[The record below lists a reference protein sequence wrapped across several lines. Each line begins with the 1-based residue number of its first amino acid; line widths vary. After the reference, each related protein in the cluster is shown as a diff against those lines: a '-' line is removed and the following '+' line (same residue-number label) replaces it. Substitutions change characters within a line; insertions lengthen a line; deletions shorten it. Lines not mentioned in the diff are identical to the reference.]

1 MALTKVSGGILDP
14 GINVAGIVTATGF
27 DGPFTG
33 GSTKNITAGIITA
46 TGFDLNGNGD
56 ISGNLVIGGNLTA
69 NGDFTTLN
77 TTLREVELLRVDAQ
91 DNTVTAGIITQRG
104 TGNILDLYDTSS
116 AVFSVRDGGNIIMG
130 ASAGSITPHAPLHI
144 RTATTGAITTLLKL
158 HGPFTS
164 NTGSEGTAIDFGT
177 ASDTSTGARIIGS
190 REAAGAKGA
199 LRFCTGRENDAG
211 FNDGHMVID
220 ETGNVGIASASPG
233 HKLDVAG
240 TIRSHV
246 NNPSLYLQNLTT
258 GAYTTRIWFGDSS
271 TFGKGSIIYENE
283 AGGENYL
290 RFKVG
295 GNTGNNIERLTIQ
308 GSADGNVGIG
318 SLIPAQKLDVAGT
331 IKTTNITS
339 NSSNLSIENTADRV
353 MIKSANRIDIADNFI
368 RFQNRDQ
375 NATLLEAV
383 AGASGYVKLFHN
395 DSLTA
400 SVTQD
405 ALTVTGRT
413 ANSGMV
419 EIASNQGAN
428 NNDRFRIHKT
438 SAAERLTIQ
447 NYTSGSWVENI
458 RITGGGAVELKH
470 SDGTTKAYT
479 QSSGFAVNGSI
490 NLYDAYPS
498 ITWEDTNHNSDF
510 RITNDD
516 GKLIVFDITRSKH
529 VLNFLANGDLQIPEN
544 KGLYFGESNDLLI
557 GHDGS
562 STRIEDSY
570 GYLGVKS
577 NLLELRSYTDSELY
591 AKFTLNGAAELY
603 HDNVAKLTTT
613 GIGVSIIGEV
623 AASQDYP
630 NFRPRLD
637 LNFAAEK
644 NLDPRVVYYRS
655 GPASFTDEF
664 GKVVVV
670 GDNTPRFDHDPVSGE
685 SKGLLIEALR
695 TNKWLYS
702 EDLFTYITGGNL
714 QQVTLA
720 NTTATTD
727 PRGGTNAVLM
737 AATATGGAHSSYK
750 NFTSGSNG
758 DVHTASVW
766 VKAAGV
772 NYARIYVDTVGGNMG
787 GPGVTFSTGNTW
799 NVSATGVATQTRTSV
814 DEYPNGWWRLSVSG
828 SFSNRNDYYVH
839 LDIEG
844 GEGDIGYTGNGSDGI
859 YLWGVQFETGSY
871 PSSYIPTNGGVVERG
886 FDNVVIDEED
896 FTDFYNP
903 LESSVLAVGT
913 VKRPVSAQGQL
924 NIFHV
929 GDSNNDGHGV
939 FREHGTKDIFYHIRN
954 NNTTP
959 TGGNLV
965 ASGYGD
971 WSEGREAKIAIAFK
985 DGDQAI
991 SVNGGNQATA
1001 TVTSSYPTNNITKM
1015 WIGSASG
1022 NGSGQFE
1029 GTIKR
1034 IAYYSKLL
1042 TDNQLNTLTA

>member
-1 MALTKVSGGILDP
+1 LMAK
-14 GINVAGIVTATGF
+14 F
-27 DGPFTG
+27 
-33 GSTKNITAGIITA
+33 
-46 TGFDLNGNGD
+46 
-56 ISGNLVIGGNLTA
+56 
-69 NGDFTTLN
+69 
-77 TTLREVELLRVDAQ
+77 
-91 DNTVTAGIITQRG
+91 
-104 TGNILDLYDTSS
+104 
-116 AVFSVRDGGNIIMG
+116 
-130 ASAGSITPHAPLHI
+130 
-144 RTATTGAITTLLKL
+144 
-158 HGPFTS
+158 
-164 NTGSEGTAIDFGT
+164 
-177 ASDTSTGARIIGS
+177 
-190 REAAGAKGA
+190 
-199 LRFCTGRENDAG
+199 
-211 FNDGHMVID
+211 
-220 ETGNVGIASASPG
+220 
-233 HKLDVAG
+233 
-240 TIRSHV
+240 
-246 NNPSLYLQNLTT
+246 
-258 GAYTTRIWFGDSS
+258 
-271 TFGKGSIIYENE
+271 
-283 AGGENYL
+283 
-290 RFKVG
+290 
-295 GNTGNNIERLTIQ
+295 IE
-308 GSADGNVGIG
+308 D
-318 SLIPAQKLDVAGT
+318 
-331 IKTTNITS
+331 
-339 NSSNLSIENTADRV
+339 
-353 MIKSANRIDIADNFI
+353 
-368 RFQNRDQ
+368 
-375 NATLLEAV
+375 
-383 AGASGYVKLFHN
+383 
-395 DSLTA
+395 
-400 SVTQD
+400 
-405 ALTVTGRT
+405 
-413 ANSGMV
+413 
-419 EIASNQGAN
+419 
-428 NNDRFRIHKT
+428 
-438 SAAERLTIQ
+438 
-447 NYTSGSWVENI
+447 
-458 RITGGGAVELKH
+458 GAVELYY
-470 SDGTTKAYT
+470 DGGTYSTPKLSTTA
-479 QSSGFAVNGSI
+479 
-490 NLYDAYPS
+490 
-498 ITWEDTNHNSDF
+498 
-510 RITNDD
+510 
-516 GKLIVFDITRSKH
+516 
-529 VLNFLANGDLQIPEN
+529 
-544 KGLYFGESNDLLI
+544 
-557 GHDGS
+557 
-562 STRIEDSY
+562 
-570 GYLGVKS
+570 
-577 NLLELRSYTDSELY
+577 
-591 AKFTLNGAAELY
+591 
-603 HDNVAKLTTT
+603 T
-613 GIGVSIIGEV
+613 GITVTGEV
-623 AASQDYP
+623 AATQDYP

-644 NLDPRVVYYRS
+644 KLDPRVVYYRS

-685 SKGLLIEALR
+685 SKGLLTEALR
-695 TNKWLYS
+695 TNQWLYS

-737 AATATGGAHSSYK
+737 AATATGGAHSAYK

-772 NYARIYVDTVGGNMG
+772 NYARIYVDTVGGNLG

-859 YLWGVQFETGSY
+859 YLWGVQFELGSY

-954 NNTTP
+954 GNSTP
-959 TGGNLV
+959 SGGNLV

>member
-27 DGPFTG
+27 DGPFIG
-33 GSTKNITAGIITA
+33 GSDGINAGVVTF
-46 TGFDLNGNGD
+46 TGLDVNGNGD

-591 AKFTLNGAAELY
+591 AKFTRNGAAELY

-644 NLDPRVVYYRS
+644 KLDPRVVYYRS